1 MIVDG
6 LFFYPQ
12 FPQPNSKKDQDHM
25 TSKKQLLFAY
35 GLAIHLLFV
44 GIICYAAFPTPT
56 PDEPIRIMY
65 QTNAGKVLF
74 DHYTHTDVSG
84 YGASCYDCHH
94 HPAEDES
101 ALIGCG
107 ECHQA
112 TAMDV
117 TEIESCLDCHDESD
131 IAGSEVP
138 TRADAFHGQCIE
150 CHEQFEKGPQ
160 GGSENCSSCH
170 VL

>member
-1 MIVDG
+1 
-6 LFFYPQ
+6 
-12 FPQPNSKKDQDHM
+12 M

-35 GLAIHLLFV
+35 GLAIHLLLV
-44 GIICYAAFPTPT
+44 GIICYAAFPVKA

-74 DHYTHTDVSG
+74 DHFTHTDVSG

-94 HPAEDES
+94 HPMEDES
-101 ALIGCG
+101 ALIACG

-112 TAMDV
+112 TAEDG
-117 TEIESCLDCHDESD
+117 SQPALCLDCHDESE
-131 IAGSEVP
+131 IEEAVVP
-138 TRADAFHGQCIE
+138 TRPDSFHQGCIE

-160 GGSENCSSCH
+160 AGSDHCSECH

>member
-1 MIVDG
+1 
-6 LFFYPQ
+6 
-12 FPQPNSKKDQDHM
+12 M

-35 GLAIHLLFV
+35 GLAIHLLLV
-44 GIICYAAFPTPT
+44 GIICYAAFPTQA

-74 DHYTHTDVSG
+74 DHQTHTTASG
-84 YGASCYDCHH
+84 YGAACFDCHH
-94 HPAEDES
+94 HPSDDDS

-112 TAMDV
+112 PAEDGSLP
-117 TEIESCLDCHDESD
+117 ESCLECHDEED
-131 IAGSEVP
+131 IEGSEMIG
-138 TRADAFHGQCIE
+138 RADAFHQQCIE

-160 GGSENCSSCH
+160 AGSENCSQCH